1 MEKADI
7 YGYII
12 VAVVFLLMA
21 FIAWALCRTAGNSD
35 DREEEYWSRRKE
47 GRRAKG
53 ERIMKLF
60 KNFKTK
66 KQLRKENEVLKSMLI
81 RPNIVRFV
89 EHDVQKIVAYT
100 DTDVTVPE
108 KVVKKE
114 VLMKLAYELE
124 PFVEWR
130 IEDIPYLHPNNQR
143 LIGEIYI
150 GKRRKEKEDE

>member
-12 VAVVFLLMA
+12 VAVVLLIMA

-35 DREEEYWSRRKE
+35 DREEEYWRRKE
-47 GRRAKG
+47 EDVQKEKRL
-53 ERIMKLF
+53 MKLF

-81 RPNIVRFV
+81 RPNIVCFV
-89 EHDVQKIVAYT
+89 ERDVQKIVAYT
-100 DTDVTVPE
+100 DTDMTVPGE
-108 KVVKKE
+108 EVKKE
-114 VLMKLAYELE
+114 VLIKLAYELE
-124 PFVEWR
+124 PFVEWH
-130 IEDIPYLHPNNQR
+130 IEDIPYLHPINQR

-150 GKRRKEKEDE
+150 GKRRKKKEDE